1 MGVESLLSLLRI
13 RAVFWLKTVFFFFL
27 YLFLFG
33 WFLSLPVSVLLITRV
48 DEDFSFL
55 QTLGQMCLWMT
66 KPISLCH
73 SQSTVDPKML

>member
-1 MGVESLLSLLRI
+1 MRVESLLPLLRS
-13 RAVFWLKTVFFFFL
+13 RAVFWLKTVFFVSVFIWL
-27 YLFLFG
+27 
-33 WFLSLPVSVLLITRV
+33 FLSLPVSVLLITRV